1 METIVA
7 GVDIGGSHITVS
19 LVDLASR
26 TAVAGTML
34 RTSIDAA
41 ADKESIIKAW
51 SSVIR
56 ECFGQAQLPPSRIGV
71 AMPGP
76 FDYEQGISLM
86 KDQGKFASLYGG
98 NVRQLL
104 ASSIGLEPDNIRFTN
119 DAACFLQGELFG
131 GVARNHRQVVGI
143 TLGTGFGSAVAS
155 ADQVWDAD
163 LWQKPFGGKIAEES
177 FSHRGLLQRYNK
189 LTGITVSGVRELAA
203 LADSDYQARQCF
215 VEMGTGLGQF
225 LAPLIQEISG
235 TLLVVGGNIAKAF
248 ELFAT
253 PLNNEL
259 ASRNLYPEIKKTW
272 LGEDATIIG
281 AASLWSKEYALQA
294 IS

>member
-19 LVDLASR
+19 QVNLASR
-26 TAVAGTML
+26 AVEAGTTC
-34 RTSIDAA
+34 RAGIDAG
-41 ADKESIIKAW
+41 ADKETIIQQW
-51 SSVIR
+51 STVIK
-56 ECFGQAQLPPSRIGV
+56 ECFSRAQVSPCRIGV

-76 FDYEQGISLM
+76 FDYDSGISQM
-86 KDQGKFASLYGG
+86 KDQGKFASLYGE
-98 NVRQLL
+98 NIRELL
-104 ASSIGLEPDNIRFTN
+104 SASVGLEPGNIRFIN

-155 ADQVWDAD
+155 GGRVWDAD
-163 LWQKPFGGKIAEES
+163 LWHQPFGGKIAEES
-177 FSHRGLLQRYNK
+177 FSHRGLLRRYEE
-189 LTGITVSGVRELAA
+189 LAGTTVSNVRELAE
-203 LADSDYQARQCF
+203 LAVDDYQARRCF
-215 VEMGTGLGQF
+215 TEMGAGLGQF

-235 TLLVVGGNIAKAF
+235 TLLVVGGNIARAF

-253 PLNNEL
+253 SLNNEL
-259 ASRNLYPEIKKTW
+259 ASRNLYPEIRRTW

-281 AASLWSKEYALQA
+281 AASLWSSEYALQT

>member
-203 LADSDYQARQCF
+203 LAASDYQARQCF

>member
-19 LVDLASR
+19 LVNLASR
-26 TAVAGTML
+26 TVVAGSMH
-34 RTSIDAA
+34 RAGIDAG
-41 ADKESIIKAW
+41 ADKETIIDQW
-51 SSVIR
+51 STVIK
-56 ECFGQAQLPPSRIGV
+56 ECFSKAQVAPCRIGV

-76 FDYEQGISLM
+76 FDYEQGISQM
-86 KDQGKFASLYGG
+86 RDQGKFAALYGE

-104 ASSIGLEPDNIRFTN
+104 AASVGLEPDNIRFTN

-143 TLGTGFGSAVAS
+143 TLGTGFGSAIAA
-155 ADQVWDAD
+155 ADQVWDAN
-163 LWQKPFGGKIAEES
+163 LWQQPFAGKIAEES
-177 FSHRGLLQRYNK
+177 FSHRGLLNRYK
-189 LTGITVSGVRELAA
+189 DLTGVSVPNVRELAA
-203 LADSDYQARQCF
+203 LAVDHYQARQCF

-235 TLLVVGGNIAKAF
+235 TLLVIGGNIARAF

-259 ASRNLYPEIKKTW
+259 AGRNLYPEIRKTW
-272 LGEDATIIG
+272 LGEDATLVG
-281 AASLWSKEYALQA
+281 AASLWSTEHALQA
-294 IS
+294 IG